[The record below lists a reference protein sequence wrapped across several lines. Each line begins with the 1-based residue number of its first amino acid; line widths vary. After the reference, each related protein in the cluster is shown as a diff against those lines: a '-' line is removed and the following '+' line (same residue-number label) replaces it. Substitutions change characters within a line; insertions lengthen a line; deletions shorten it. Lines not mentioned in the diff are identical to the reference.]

1 MDSTV
6 LSPPNEYSGGDIK
19 ILEGLEAVRVRPAM
33 YIGSTGESGL
43 HHLFREVMDN
53 SIDEAMAGHC
63 GRIQVTIHQDGSL
76 SVRDDG
82 RGIPVDPEPST
93 GLPALE
99 VVMTRLHAGGKF
111 DADTYKYSA
120 GLHGVGVSVVN
131 ALATWL
137 RVEVRRNGTIHQQS
151 YRRGERTGPLE
162 TIGRTAAED
171 TGTLVHFLP
180 DPTIFEETTEFD
192 FHQIAHRVRE
202 LAFLVRG
209 VKIELVDER
218 DGQSSVFHYEGGIS
232 EFVEHLNHNEN
243 PIHSSVISF
252 EVESPEVANG
262 GSSSGAHSCEV
273 ALQWNSSYREAL
285 HSFVNNVS
293 TPEGGTHLSGMR
305 AALTRAI
312 NSYAQTSRLGKELK
326 ARIQGE
332 DARVGLAAVISVRVP
347 EPQFEGQTKTKL
359 GNSSVQGF
367 VDSLVYE
374 ELVRFFEENP
384 NEARAIVSKV
394 VDSFQAR
401 EAARKARDMA
411 RRKSALASTSLP
423 GKLADCQ
430 ERDPR
435 ESELFI
441 VEGESAGGSAKQGRD
456 RKFQAILPLR
466 GKILNVEKTK
476 ANRMLENEEI
486 KALISA
492 LGAGI
497 DTELDLTSLRYHRV
511 IIMTDADV
519 DGSHIRTLLL
529 TFFYRRMKG
538 LVDDGYLYIAEPPLY
553 RVEHPRSERRPD
565 RYFLDDRGLNT
576 YLLERSVAGRTVSTG
591 EADVSGDELLASV
604 RRLSQVRER
613 LDASERR
620 GYPRNLALWLLRGR
634 SGSEIT
640 ASRREM
646 DELAERLTESGSPA
660 RVVAEAGSPRR
671 FAIEP
676 VQSGDGQAFTRR
688 FGSPF
693 FERGEYHRLVA
704 LYEQIRQ
711 FDTGPI
717 RVFVNGGG
725 PGADGRS
732 NAPASHLECE
742 LESAGALL
750 DHLLDSARR
759 NLKIQ
764 RYKGLGE
771 MDADELWDTTMD
783 PDVRSLKR
791 VQVEDDLDAAELFS
805 TLMGDQVE
813 PRRAFIEKNALNV
826 SNLDV

>member
-6 LSPPNEYSGGDIK
+6 LTPPNAYSGGDIK

-93 GLPALE
+93 GLPAVE

-137 RVEVRRNGTIHQQS
+137 RVEVRRNGAIHQQS

-162 TIGRTAAED
+162 TIGQTSQED

-209 VKIELVDER
+209 VQIELVDER
-218 DGQSSVFHYEGGIS
+218 DGKSSVFHYEGGIS
-232 EFVEHLNHNEN
+232 EFVEHLNRNET
-243 PIHSSVISF
+243 PIHPSVVRF
-252 EVESPEVANG
+252 GVESAELTN
-262 GSSSGAHSCEV
+262 GSSQAAAHSCEV
-273 ALQWNSSYREAL
+273 ALQWNHSYREAV

-312 NSYAQTSRLGKELK
+312 NTYAQGTRLGRELK
-326 ARIQGE
+326 ERIQGE
-332 DARVGLAAVISVRVP
+332 DARVGLVAVISVRVP

-374 ELVRFFEENP
+374 ELIRFFEENP
-384 NEARAIVSKV
+384 DDAKAIVTKV

-401 EAARKARDMA
+401 DAARKARDMA

-430 ERDPR
+430 ERDP
-435 ESELFI
+435 EKSEIFI

-466 GKILNVEKTK
+466 GKILNVEKTRT
-476 ANRMLENEEI
+476 NRMLENEEI
-486 KALISA
+486 KTLISA

-497 DTELDLTSLRYHRV
+497 DAELDLTALRYHSV

-538 LVDDGYLYIAEPPLY
+538 LVDEGHLFIAEPPLY
-553 RVEHPRSERRPD
+553 RVEHPKSEKTPD
-565 RYFLDDRGLNT
+565 RYFLDDRTLDA
-576 YLLERSVAGRTVSTG
+576 YLLERSVMGRTVSTDGADFSG
-591 EADVSGDELLASV
+591 EELLASV
-604 RRLSQVRER
+604 RRLNLVRER
-613 LDASERR
+613 LDLLGRR
-620 GYPRNLALWLLRGR
+620 GYPRDLALWLLRGR

-640 ASRREM
+640 ASRPEM
-646 DELAERLTESGSPA
+646 EDLARRLTESGSPA
-660 RVVAEAGSPRR
+660 RVVPEAGSPGR

-676 VQSGDGQAFTRR
+676 VASTDGQAFTRR
-688 FGSPF
+688 LGTPY
-693 FERGEYHRLVA
+693 FERGEYHRLVT
-704 LYEQIRQ
+704 LYERIRE
-711 FDTGPI
+711 FDTRPI
-717 RVFVNGGG
+717 RVFRGQETSAEN
-725 PGADGRS
+725 
-732 NAPASHLECE
+732 LECE
-742 LESAGALL
+742 LGSAGELL

-759 NLKIQ
+759 HLKIQ

-771 MDADELWDTTMD
+771 MDADELWETTMD
-783 PDVRSLKR
+783 PAVRSMKR
-791 VQVEDDLDAAELFS
+791 VQVEDDLDAQELFS

>member
-1 MDSTV
+1 MDSSV

-43 HHLFREVMDN
+43 HHLFKEVVDN
-53 SIDEAMAGHC
+53 SIDEAMAGHS

-93 GLPALE
+93 GLPAVE

-111 DADTYKYSA
+111 DDDTYKYSA

-131 ALATWL
+131 ALASWL
-137 RVEVRRNGTIHQQS
+137 RVEVRRNGTVYQQS

-162 TIGRTAAED
+162 TAGETVPED

-192 FHQIAHRVRE
+192 FQQIAHRVRE

-209 VKIELVDER
+209 VEIELVDER
-218 DGQSSVFHYEGGIS
+218 DGKNSVFHYEGGIS
-232 EFVEHLNHNEN
+232 EFVAHLNRNET
-243 PIHSSVISF
+243 PIHPSVVRF
-252 EVESPEVANG
+252 DVESAELPNG
-262 GSSSGAHSCEV
+262 GSQTAAHSCEV
-273 ALQWNSSYREAL
+273 ALQWNHSYREAV

-312 NSYAQTSRLGKELK
+312 NTYAQGTRLGRELK
-326 ARIQGE
+326 ERIQGE
-332 DARVGLAAVISVRVP
+332 DARVGLVAVISVRVP

-374 ELVRFFEENP
+374 ELIRFFEENP
-384 NEARAIVSKV
+384 NDAKAIVTKV

-401 EAARKARDMA
+401 DAARKARDMA
-411 RRKSALASTSLP
+411 RRKGALASTSLP

-430 ERDPR
+430 ERDP
-435 ESELFI
+435 EKSEIFI

-466 GKILNVEKTK
+466 GKILNVEKTRT
-476 ANRMLENEEI
+476 NRMLENEEI
-486 KALISA
+486 KTLISA

-497 DTELDLTSLRYHRV
+497 DAELDLTALRYHSV

-538 LVDDGYLYIAEPPLY
+538 LVDEGHLYIAEPPLY
-553 RVEHPRSERRPD
+553 RVEHPRSEKTDD
-565 RYFLDDRGLNT
+565 RYFLDDRTLDA
-576 YLLERSVAGRTVSTG
+576 YLLERSVVGRTVSTDSADLSG
-591 EADVSGDELLASV
+591 EELLASV

-613 LDASERR
+613 LDLLGRR
-620 GYPRNLALWLLRGR
+620 GYPRDLALWLLRGR

-640 ASRREM
+640 ASRPEM
-646 DELAERLTESGSPA
+646 EGLAQRLTESGSPA
-660 RVVAEAGSPRR
+660 RVVPEVGAQGR

-676 VQSGDGQAFTRR
+676 VASRDGRAFTRR
-688 FGSPF
+688 LGTPY
-693 FERGEYHRLVA
+693 FERGEYHRLVT
-704 LYEQIRQ
+704 LYEQIRE
-711 FDTGPI
+711 FDTRPI
-717 RVFVNGGG
+717 RVFRGEEPNTE
-725 PGADGRS
+725 
-732 NAPASHLECE
+732 N
-742 LESAGALL
+742 LESELGSAGELL
-750 DHLLDSARR
+750 DHLLESARR
-759 NLKIQ
+759 HLKIQ

-771 MDADELWDTTMD
+771 MDAEELWDTTMD
-783 PDVRSLKR
+783 PAIRSMKR
-791 VQVEDDLDAAELFS
+791 VQVADDLDAQELFS

-826 SNLDV
+826 TNLDV